1 MSPQMPTDRHI
12 VLPTILPG
20 AEMTDELRAYFKM
33 LGVKDGRHSTYA
45 VVLQALGQCRA
56 QNVIPRSL
64 THLFAVVGRDT
75 RNTTYSAF
83 TKKRANNADHDSV
96 RERREVL
103 RWLASFGPKFA
114 VIDVQA
120 PPRRGLVL
128 KACLGTPCGLM
139 PVSVRREEQSPKLLT
154 ELWNE
159 LQQASL
165 TLPLVTTSM
174 EALPLDVVLE
184 ATTVLRFDHFAVVS
198 PFYRPSD
205 KSKVRIEWIHPAP
218 VDAGLGFSDSLQ
230 SCGKLVVPGGCTRF
244 AVIRVNEEI
253 SYFAFGPSLR
263 NNYYLQSVLPEGHVV
278 TFQRLKERAA
288 AFDSAQ
294 VGLGAW
300 PIEQLR
306 IAPKAFSAYARI
318 GHAAVMAA
326 GFTLFSNP
334 AAAKNP
340 EPNDWTRIYYAWDK
354 DMNQRG
360 KEADDSGTE

>member
-1 MSPQMPTDRHI
+1 MSRQLPTDRHV
-12 VLPTILPG
+12 VLPMVLPG

-33 LGVKDGRHSTYA
+33 LGIKEGRHSTYA
-45 VVLQALGQCRA
+45 VTLQALGECRKK
-56 QNVIPRSL
+56 NVIPTSL
-64 THLFAVVGRDT
+64 THLLRVVGRDS
-75 RNTTYSAF
+75 RNTTYGAYNR
-83 TKKRANNADHDSV
+83 TRARNADHDSV

-128 KACLGTPCGLM
+128 KACLGIPGGLT
-139 PVSVRREEQSPKLLT
+139 PVSVKREEQSPKLLT

-165 TLPLVTTSM
+165 SLPLVTTSM
-174 EALPLDVVLE
+174 EALPLDVALE
-184 ATTVLRFDHFAVVS
+184 ASTVLRFDHFGVVS

-205 KSKVRIEWIHPAP
+205 ESKVSIEWIHPAP
-218 VDAGLGFSDSLQ
+218 ADGGLGFADSLQ
-230 SCGKLVVPGGCTRF
+230 SCGKLMVPGGCARL
-244 AVIRVNEEI
+244 AVVRVNEAI
-253 SYFAFGPSLR
+253 PYFAFGPTLR
-263 NNYYLQSVLPEGHVV
+263 NNYFLQSVSPEGHRV
-278 TFQRLKERAA
+278 TFERLKERVA
-288 AFDSAQ
+288 AFDSVQ
-294 VGLGAW
+294 VGLDAW
-300 PIEQLR
+300 PIEQFR
-306 IAPKAFSAYARI
+306 MAPKAWPGYTRI